1 MEDLYDAQEAIE
13 ARDAIDLF
21 ETGYLEH
28 AKRWISEAFDED
40 AFNIAMETAEKLRAS
55 MFQHCV
61 NDADNGEEIQD
72 IADELNGT
80 ISELRQR
87 LELVEIIT
95 NKLALHNFNS

>member
-40 AFNIAMETAEKLRAS
+40 AFNVALATAEKLRAS

-61 NDADNGEEIQD
+61 NDSDNSEEIQE
-72 IADELNGT
+72 IADELNET

-87 LELVEIIT
+87 LELVEAIAS
-95 NKLALHNFNS
+95 KLSQHNFNS